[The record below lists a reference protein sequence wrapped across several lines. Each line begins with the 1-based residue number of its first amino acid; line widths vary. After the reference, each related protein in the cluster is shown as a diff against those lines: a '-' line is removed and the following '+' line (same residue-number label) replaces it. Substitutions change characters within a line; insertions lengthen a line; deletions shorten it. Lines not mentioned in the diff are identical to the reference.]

1 MRSSQCAVRSK
12 KGYNQINLLR
22 TAYCALRTETCIF
35 RAMLKLSEG
44 YTPRWIV
51 LAIDTAIVFVALV
64 MSYLLRFDFSI
75 PETEIATFHVVIPLV
90 LGTRVVS
97 FLIARIPWAIV
108 RYMSQRDAMR
118 ILITIIGGTV
128 FFYAFNQ
135 VTYHFVNGLYY
146 LPHSIILIEFL
157 TTTFGLVSSRLIYKA
172 LYTEIKNPSRE
183 KANVIIYGAGESGLI
198 TKRTLDRDAGSNLR
212 VKAFVD
218 DDESKSGRKL
228 EGSTIYH
235 TSELSEL
242 LEKKDIEQV
251 IISIQNIS
259 PARKEEIVEICLSHN
274 TKVLNVPPVTNW
286 INGQLSLRQM
296 RKVQIEELLGRDQI
310 RLDEQNISD
319 QLKGKRV
326 LITGAAGSIGSEVAR
341 QVARFKP
348 AMLVL
353 LDQAESPLYELEMEC
368 LENYPDVKSEVVMAD
383 VRNAER
389 MNRVF
394 EHFKPQI
401 VYHAAAYK
409 HVPMMELNPSEAV
422 LTNVQGTRIVAD
434 LSSLFNVEKFV
445 MVSTDKAVNPTNVM
459 GASKRIAEIYT
470 QSLNN
475 QIKGTRFVTTRFGNV
490 LGSTGSVIPRFR
502 QQIENG
508 GPVTITDPEITRY
521 FMTIPEACRLVVEAG
536 CMGKGGEIF
545 IFDMGKSVK
554 IIDLAKKMI
563 ALSGLELGK
572 DIDIVV
578 TGLRPG
584 EKLYEE
590 LFNNKENTIPT
601 HHEKIL
607 IAKVKE
613 YDYDLVKKNVNE
625 LVSLFGSQN
634 NTDIVRKMKEMVPE
648 YVSNN
653 SEYEKLDR

>member
-1 MRSSQCAVRSK
+1 
-12 KGYNQINLLR
+12 
-22 TAYCALRTETCIF
+22 
-35 RAMLKLSEG
+35 MLKLSEG

-51 LAIDTAIVFVALV
+51 LAIDSAIVFVALV

-75 PETEIATFHVVIPLV
+75 PAVEYATFGVVIPLV
-90 LGTRVVS
+90 LGTRIVS
-97 FLIARIPWAIV
+97 FIIARIPWAIV

-118 ILITIIGGTV
+118 ILITIISGTV

-135 VTYHFVNGLYY
+135 VTYRFINGTYY

-157 TTTFGLVSSRLIYKA
+157 TTTFGLISSRLIYKA

-212 VKAFVD
+212 VTAFVD

-235 TSELSEL
+235 TSKLASL
-242 LEKKDIEQV
+242 LEKKDIEQL

-259 PARKEEIVEICLSHN
+259 AARKEEIVEVCLSHN

-296 RKVQIEELLGRDQI
+296 RKIQIEELLGRDQI
-310 RLDEQNISD
+310 TLDEKNISD
-319 QLKGKRV
+319 QLKGKRI

-348 AMLVL
+348 SMLVL

-383 VRNAER
+383 VRNPER
-389 MNRVF
+389 MKRVF
-394 EHFKPQI
+394 EHFNPQI

-409 HVPMMELNPSEAV
+409 HVPMMELNPSEAI
-422 LTNVQGTRIVAD
+422 LTNVLGTQIVAD
-434 LSSLFNVEKFV
+434 LSLQAKVEMFV
-445 MVSTDKAVNPTNVM
+445 MISTDKAVNPTSVM
-459 GASKRIAEIYT
+459 GASKRIAEIYV
-470 QSLNN
+470 QSLNK
-475 QIKGTRFVTTRFGNV
+475 QFRSTRFVTTRFGNV

-590 LFNNKENTIPT
+590 LLNNKENSVPT

-607 IAKVKE
+607 IAKVQE
-613 YDYDLVKKNVNE
+613 YDYATVKKDVDE
-625 LVSLFGSQN
+625 LVSLFDLQN
-634 NTDIVRKMKEMVPE
+634 NAAIVSKMKAMVPE

-653 SEYEKLDR
+653 SEYERLDK